1 MTKTK
6 IFLGV
11 DQYGSFV
18 EAELNDGII
27 RGFSGYDYI
36 PKSRSAD
43 DNEYLSMN
51 SWSHETKVKG
61 MTLKTG
67 DVLPAKMPKIS
78 KENQRIYSEAY
89 QNEGLYCDSC
99 GTFHDSDQ
107 YSDLSYVIV
116 NECEVKCRECAD
128 FSDMVKTVSNPDD
141 LFKAPDVSGI
151 DVPEEYV
158 EVDTLFCD
166 SSGFGS
172 SSESALTKNQ
182 AILKIE
188 TLLETH
194 GELYAGITD
203 IGQFQVYVTL
213 WTKAA

>member
-6 IFLGV
+6 ILLGV

-18 EAELNDGII
+18 EAELVEGTI
-27 RGFSGYDYI
+27 RGFNGYSYVA
-36 PKSRSAD
+36 KSRSAD
-43 DNEYLSMN
+43 NQEYLSMN

-61 MTLKTG
+61 LILKTG
-67 DVLPAKMPKIS
+67 DTLPAKLPKVS
-78 KENQRIYSEAY
+78 KENQRIYADAY
-89 QNEGLYCDSC
+89 QNEGFFCSDC
-99 GTFHDSDQ
+99 GMFHDSEQ

-116 NECEVKCRECAD
+116 DSEIKCRECAD
-128 FSDMVKTVSNPDD
+128 FSDMVKAVSKPDD

-151 DVPEEYV
+151 DVPKEYV
-158 EVDTLFCD
+158 EVETLFCD

-172 SSESALTKNQ
+172 SGERALTKNQ

-188 TLLETH
+188 DLLETH

-213 WTKAA
+213 WTKVA